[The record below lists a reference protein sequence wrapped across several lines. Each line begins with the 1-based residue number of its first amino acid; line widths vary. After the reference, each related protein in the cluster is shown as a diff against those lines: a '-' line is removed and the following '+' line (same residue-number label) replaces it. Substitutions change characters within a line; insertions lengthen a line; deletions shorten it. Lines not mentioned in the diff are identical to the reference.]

1 LSVYLSGTFDGNRAC
16 YRSGAGASSR
26 ETMRVVE
33 MKKKQ
38 QLEVKEGEAT
48 QEEGS

>member
-1 LSVYLSGTFDGNRAC
+1 
-16 YRSGAGASSR
+16 
-26 ETMRVVE
+26 MRVVE

-48 QEEGS
+48 QEEGN

>member
-1 LSVYLSGTFDGNRAC
+1 LLSIGS
-16 YRSGAGASSR
+16 RSVFKGDNAGGGD
-26 ETMRVVE
+26 EE
-33 MKKKQ
+33 EQ